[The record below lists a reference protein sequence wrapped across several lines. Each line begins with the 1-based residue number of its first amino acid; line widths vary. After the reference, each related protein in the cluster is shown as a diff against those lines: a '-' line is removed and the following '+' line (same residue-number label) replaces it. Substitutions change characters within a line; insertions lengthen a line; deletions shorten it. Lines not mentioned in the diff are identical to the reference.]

1 VINIKQKYNFKYI
14 CGKCKRKSFRSI
26 GGWRIE
32 CYCGGYFYCPSDP
45 WKEEKSS
52 DAKTLKEY
60 RESRKWSQELMAA
73 ELGIEQGTLSKIERC
88 ILEVPPHV
96 KEWLDK
102 VRQ

>member
-1 VINIKQKYNFKYI
+1 VINIKHKYIFKYI
-14 CGKCKRKSFRSI
+14 CSKCKRKSFRSI

-32 CYCGGYFYCPSDP
+32 CSCGGYLYCPTDP
-45 WKEEKSS
+45 WKEEKPKDSEL
-52 DAKTLKEY
+52 LKDY
-60 RESRKWSQELMAA
+60 RKLRKWSQELMAA
-73 ELGIEQGTLSKIERC
+73 ELGIEQSTLSKCERG